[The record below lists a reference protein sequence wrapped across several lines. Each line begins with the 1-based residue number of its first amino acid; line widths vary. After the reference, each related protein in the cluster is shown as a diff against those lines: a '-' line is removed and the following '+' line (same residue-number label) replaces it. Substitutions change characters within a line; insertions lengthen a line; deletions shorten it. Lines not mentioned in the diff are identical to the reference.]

1 MNSELSFEESSDL
14 FHSESNQLQD
24 VVNSALKSEK
34 LTISEMVQSYYQVMK
49 VSSISKILKD
59 NFQSSADPKHQDLV
73 NEIHRVQKQITE
85 KFDAKLHPLIVSQ
98 LTNSIQ
104 KHTDNIQS
112 LDKNTGQKSKQS
124 IETEANLYKEL
135 RELMSTK
142 EFVEQ
147 YENGLKDD

>member
-1 MNSELSFEESSDL
+1 MDSEISFEESSDL

-24 VVNSALKSEK
+24 VINSALKSEK

-59 NFQSSADPKHQDLV
+59 NFQSSTDPKHQDLV
-73 NEIHRVQKQITE
+73 NKIHHVQKQITE

-98 LTNSIQ
+98 LTDSIQ
-104 KHTDNIQS
+104 KYTGNLQS
-112 LDKNTGQKSKQS
+112 LDKNSGQKSKQG
-124 IETEANLYKEL
+124 IEIEANLYKEL

>member
-59 NFQSSADPKHQDLV
+59 NFQSSTDPKHQALV
-73 NEIHRVQKQITE
+73 SEIHRVQKHITE
-85 KFDAKLHPLIVSQ
+85 KFNAKLHPLIVSQ

-112 LDKNTGQKSKQS
+112 LDKNTGQKSKQI

>member
-59 NFQSSADPKHQDLV
+59 NFQSSTDPKHQDLV
-73 NEIHRVQKQITE
+73 NEIHHVQKQITE
-85 KFDAKLHPLIVSQ
+85 KFNAKLHPLIVSQ

-112 LDKNTGQKSKQS
+112 LDKNTGQKSKHS

>member
-59 NFQSSADPKHQDLV
+59 NFQSSDDPKHQDLV

>member
-59 NFQSSADPKHQDLV
+59 NFQSSTDPKHQDLV
-73 NEIHRVQKQITE
+73 NEIYRIQKQITE
-85 KFDAKLHPLIVSQ
+85 KFDAELHPLIVSQ

-112 LDKNTGQKSKQS
+112 LDKNTGQKSKQI